1 MRPGNTIAL
10 KGDMAKVPTIEE
22 HVKTGK
28 LVLNAE
34 SVGLSPEQFFRLC
47 RDNPELR
54 LELTA
59 RKEIIIMSPTNSK
72 TGMLNAEITRQ
83 LANWAK
89 KDGRGV
95 AFDSSAGFTLPNGAS
110 RSPDA
115 SWILRKRWD
124 ALAPEQQEV
133 FAPICPDFVI
143 ELWSPSD
150 TLKELQLKLAEYV
163 TNGAQLGFLIYP
175 PDRQVYIYRPHQAL
189 VCVAHPSTVSG
200 DPELPGFTLDLN
212 EIWQSR

>member
-1 MRPGNTIAL
+1 
-10 KGDMAKVPTIEE
+10 MAKVPLTTD
-22 HVKTGK
+22 HLKAGK
-28 LVLNAE
+28 FIINVE

-47 RDNPELR
+47 GDNPELR

-59 RKEIIIMSPTNSK
+59 QKEIIVMSPTNSK
-72 TGMLNAEITRQ
+72 TGMRNAEITRQ

-95 AFDSSAGFTLPNGAS
+95 TFDSNTGFTLPNGAS

-115 SWILRKRWD
+115 SWILRERWD
-124 ALAPEQQEV
+124 ALKPELQEV

-150 TLKELQLKLAEYV
+150 TLKEVQFKLGEYIS
-163 TNGAQLGFLIYP
+163 NGARLGLLIYP
-175 PDRQVYIYRPHQAL
+175 PKKQVYVYRPDQAL
-189 VCVAHPSTVSG
+189 VCLDEPVTVSG
-200 DPELPGFTLDLN
+200 DPELPGFTLDFT
-212 EIWQSR
+212 EIWQ

>member
-1 MRPGNTIAL
+1 
-10 KGDMAKVPTIEE
+10 MAKVPLTVD

-28 LVLNAE
+28 FVLNVE

-47 RDNPELR
+47 SDNPELR

-59 RKEIIIMSPTNSK
+59 QKEIIVMSATNSK
-72 TGMLNAEITRQ
+72 TGLLNAEINYQ
-83 LANWAK
+83 LMNWAK
-89 KDGRGV
+89 KDARGV
-95 AFDSSAGFTLPNGAS
+95 VFDSNTGFTLPNGAS

-124 ALAPEQQEV
+124 ALTPEQQEV

-150 TLKELQLKLAEYV
+150 TLKELQFKLGEYIA
-163 TNGAQLGFLIYP
+163 NGAKLGFLIYP
-175 PDRQVYIYRPHQAL
+175 PKRQVYVYRPDEAL
-189 VCVAHPSTVSG
+189 VCLDQTNTLSG
-200 DPELPGFTLDLN
+200 DPELPGFTLDLTK
-212 EIWQSR
+212 IWQ

>member
-1 MRPGNTIAL
+1 
-10 KGDMAKVPTIEE
+10 MAKVPRTADHIKT
-22 HVKTGK
+22 VKF
-28 LVLNAE
+28 VLNIE
-34 SVGLSPEQFFRLC
+34 SVGLSPEQFFRFC

-59 RKEIIIMSPTNSK
+59 QKEIIVMSPTNSK

-95 AFDSSAGFTLPNGAS
+95 VFNSHAGFTLPNGAS

-124 ALAPEQQEV
+124 ALTPEQQEV

-150 TLKELQLKLAEYV
+150 TLKELQFKLGEYL
-163 TNGAQLGFLIYP
+163 TNGTLLGFLIYP
-175 PDRQVYIYRPHQAL
+175 PKRQVYVYRPDQPL
-189 VCVAHPSTVSG
+189 VCLDQPNNVWG
-200 DPELPGFTLDLN
+200 DPELPGFVLDLN
-212 EIWQSR
+212 EIWQ